1 MLVNFL
7 AGLFLAPGGGK
18 FLACQKLCGRGDFRF
33 LGGREGYRG
42 VLHEVFPLHRGAFR
56 LEMALISRAFSNG
69 FGDRLYAAVVE
80 RHFQVLDERDFRR
93 EGLHEDSRRAGE
105 RRRGKSCR
113 FQ

>member
-18 FLACQKLCGRGDFRF
+18 FLACQKLRGRGDFRV
-33 LGGREGYRG
+33 LGGRESYRG

-69 FGDRLYAAVVE
+69 FGDHSHAEALE
-80 RHFQVLDERDFRR
+80 RRFRDLEGR
-93 EGLHEDSRRAGE
+93 EFCRDWLHEDLRRAVDLLSH
-105 RRRGKSCR
+105 KSG
-113 FQ
+113 